1 MFEFDADRHQAERSV
16 ITTQKRRV
24 RTMASKGDL
33 LAGLRKLI
41 EGAGGNASSR
51 VSSSA
56 NVGSRVAFLSE
67 SAPSWDDLAVMVKE
81 QESSFG
87 LPTLNGD
94 YENGPPTPFALKRTF
109 GKSGEPKIKL
119 YRDHAAWCPYVMLLL

>member
-1 MFEFDADRHQAERSV
+1 
-16 ITTQKRRV
+16 
-24 RTMASKGDL
+24 MASKGDL

-56 NVGSRVAFLSE
+56 NVDTRVAFLSD

-87 LPTLNGD
+87 LPTLNRD

-119 YRDHAAWCPYVMLLL
+119 YRDHAAWCPYVLLF